1 MKQCDLTVATDIYD
15 CSKHLE
21 MIKHIVTHKA
31 LGKFCLSLKRFEN
44 ILGENA
50 DDPYWKTFLSP
61 LKRYRFELCAAP
73 LFLNNPPA
81 QTLSGLRALK
91 HSALRCKNLFP
102 QFDEYAQDILT
113 QIYLL
118 LELNDNPLL
127 DFLDSKVR
135 SDKSADTAILLK
147 ESYLV
152 PPTEEVLK
160 SHHVLH
166 KVPLLAPVQLRRG
179 KCYKNLFVIGPA
191 RWFPSYVYSAPR
203 ALKLNLV
210 RYGWVKE
217 TLRLEPV
224 FISSKDTKAE
234 PEKYAPATSYVT
246 EEDYLSS
253 EDLIPKINWGS
264 ISRKVPGHLSRE
276 AGQEEVDGRLFLLE
290 GEQAVFLD
298 TEENSSVLII
308 DLDEEEKHRVKRISA
323 NNISPNNYVLL
334 RTSGGGDY
342 IINLADWIMGKE
354 AEGARMMQKLWKT
367 RLREVVTRSA
377 SLLEVSLKLIDLG
390 SLKAN
395 EINVRNWMSYKSIKT
410 WDYNDFAAIMQ
421 LVGLGDRAK
430 ECWEIMGM
438 IDTAHRKAGQHIR
451 KLLLKKVL
459 ESDLDELQRLGKM
472 EFELSEVDS
481 GSLTAFRVRNVSN
494 EIMKVTVSLL
504 GHPFDIKDALW
515 QG

>member
-1 MKQCDLTVATDIYD
+1 MKQCDLTVATDIYE
-15 CSKHLE
+15 CSKNFE
-21 MIKHIVTHKA
+21 IIKHTVAHKA
-31 LGKFCLSLKRFEN
+31 LGKFCLSLKRFEH
-44 ILGENA
+44 ILGENT
-50 DDPYWKTFLSP
+50 DDPYWKAFMSP

-73 LFLNNPPA
+73 LFLNSPPS
-81 QTLSGLRALK
+81 QTLSSIRALK

-102 QFDEYAQDILT
+102 QFDGYAQDILE
-113 QIYLL
+113 QIFSL
-118 LELNDNPLL
+118 LELNESPLL

-135 SDKSADTAILLK
+135 PDKSSDTAILLK
-147 ESYLV
+147 ESYLI
-152 PPTEEVLK
+152 PSAEEVLK

-166 KVPLLAPVQLRRG
+166 RIPLLAPVQVRRG
-179 KCYKNLFVIGPA
+179 NCYKNLFVIGPS

-203 ALKLNLV
+203 AFKLNLV
-210 RYGWVKE
+210 RYGWIKE
-217 TLRLEPV
+217 TLRVEPV
-224 FISSKDTKAE
+224 FIGSKDYKAE
-234 PEKYAPATSYVT
+234 PEKSTQETIYVT
-246 EEDYLSS
+246 EEEYLSS
-253 EDLIPKINWGS
+253 EDLIPKIDWGS
-264 ISRKVPGHLSRE
+264 ISRKVTGHLSRE
-276 AGQEEVDGRLFLLE
+276 AGQEEVNARLFLLE
-290 GEQAVFLD
+290 GEKAVFLD

-308 DLDEEEKHRVKRISA
+308 DLDEEEQHRVKRISA

-342 IINLADWIMGKE
+342 IINIADWIMGKE

-367 RLREVVTRSA
+367 RLREVATKSA
-377 SLLEVSLKLIDLG
+377 SLLDVSLKLIDLG

-421 LVGLGDRAK
+421 LVGLGNKAK

-438 IDTAHRKAGQHIR
+438 IDTAHRKAGHHIR
-451 KLLLKKVL
+451 KLLLKKIL

-481 GSLTAFRVRNVSN
+481 GSLTAFRVRNVSS
-494 EIMKVTVSLL
+494 EIMKVSVSLL